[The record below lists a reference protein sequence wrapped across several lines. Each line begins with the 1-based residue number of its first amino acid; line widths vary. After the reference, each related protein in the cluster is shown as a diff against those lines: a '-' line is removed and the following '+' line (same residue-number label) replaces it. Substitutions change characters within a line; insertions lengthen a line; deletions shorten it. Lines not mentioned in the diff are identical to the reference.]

1 MTKFNQFKKA
11 FLQKYKQ
18 GNIIKKSNN
27 KVKVKFNSNG
37 KVYNYNY
44 SSIQDLANKLNIDI
58 LTDIEVNHI
67 NNHIKSLKN
76 KKDKAKN
83 NKINKWNKE
92 VITFTEED
100 QKELN
105 YWLNKLENKTIIK

>member
-11 FLQKYKQ
+11 FLQKYNQ

-44 SSIQDLANKLNIDI
+44 SSIQDLANKLNINI
-58 LTDIEVNHI
+58 LTNAEVNHI
-67 NNHIKSLKN
+67 NKHIKSLKN
-76 KKDKAKN
+76 KKDKAMN
-83 NKINKWNKE
+83 NKINTWSKE
-92 VITFTEED
+92 VITFTKENK
-100 QKELN
+100 KELN
-105 YWLNKLENKTIIK
+105 YWLDKLENKTIIK